1 MSITN
6 AISGLTAAGGLFV
19 IGGGLV
25 PHTFAQFLGSIAVLI
40 SSFNIFGGF
49 YITKRML
56 DMFKRP
62 SDPPEYSYLYTLS
75 GGAMMAGVLG
85 AHF

>member
-25 PHTFAQFLGSIAVLI
+25 PHSFPQFLGAVAVAI

-75 GGAMMAGVLG
+75 GGAAMAAMFG
-85 AHF
+85 AHM